1 MTIELRDL
9 RWLIATSQHR
19 SLRQTA
25 LALDI
30 REATLNQR
38 MRYLENRAQA
48 QLLVRTH
55 GGTRLTPEGLDLVDA
70 AQRIVAESDAVIERL
85 KFRGRTKTQQLSIGL
100 YASPSTGNM
109 HATLSEH
116 RERFPAVHVHLVDG
130 THDQLLWE
138 LNVNNIDIA
147 IMTICRSPW
156 DGRTLP
162 LWSERVIAALPQ
174 QHPLSARDMISWPE
188 LANEPMIVTHHGPGP
203 ELERLLALKLHDAGP
218 QQLLHQEAGLDRLL
232 SMVSTDYGVLLML
245 EGGTGVRSEG
255 VVFRE
260 VHDAQG
266 PTRLNFMAYWRDSN
280 SNPALRPF
288 LDMLRR
294 RYPDLSSASEPD

>member
-1 MTIELRDL
+1 M
-9 RWLIATSQHR
+9 
-19 SLRQTA
+19 
-25 LALDI
+25 
-30 REATLNQR
+30 
-38 MRYLENRAQA
+38 
-48 QLLVRTH
+48 
-55 GGTRLTPEGLDLVDA
+55 DA

>member
-1 MTIELRDL
+1 MAIELRDL
-9 RWLIATSQHR
+9 RWLIAASQYR

-30 REATLNQR
+30 REATLNKR
-38 MRYLENRAQA
+38 MHYLEYRAQA

-85 KFRGRTKTQQLSIGL
+85 KFRGRTGTRLGIGV

-109 HATLSEH
+109 HATLAEH

-138 LNVNNIDIA
+138 LSVNNIDIA
-147 IMTICRSPW
+147 IMTVCRAPW

-174 QHPLSARDMISWPE
+174 HHPLGTRDKISWPE
-188 LANEPMIVTHHGPGP
+188 LANEPMIVTQHGPGP

-218 QQLLHQEAGLDRLL
+218 RQLLHQETGLDRLL
-232 SMVSTDYGVLLML
+232 SMVSVDYGVLLML

-260 VHDAQG
+260 VGDAQG
-266 PTRLNFMAYWRDSN
+266 PTRLNFMAYWRESN

-288 LDMLRR
+288 LDILRR
-294 RYPDLSSASEPD
+294 RYPDLSSAPEPG